1 MNIAENRICNTLH
14 NLQSGFKFGTLT
26 AASQS
31 YSESDFFFKNS
42 YLLLLRYSTTENIQ
56 MAKLLS

>member
-1 MNIAENRICNTLH
+1 MNIAENRISNAPH
-14 NLQSGFKFGTLT
+14 NLQSGFKSGMLT

-31 YSESDFFFKNS
+31 YSESDIFKKS
-42 YLLLLRYSTTENIQ
+42 YFLFLRYSTTENIQ

>member
-14 NLQSGFKFGTLT
+14 NLQSGFKFGMLT

-31 YSESDFFFKNS
+31 YSESDFF
-42 YLLLLRYSTTENIQ
+42 
-56 MAKLLS
+56 